1 MYRLYVASPNS
12 MSKLKMPRT
21 SPSLDMTPMVDLGF
35 LLVTFFM
42 LTAQFRPEEAVVV
55 DTPSSMSQ
63 SPIPTENLM
72 TVTVDSSGRVF
83 WDFTDKKVRAEV
95 IKEMAK
101 RYNLTLGPEQEQRF
115 VNLNDIG
122 IPMQKLSAY
131 LSLDSPL
138 ERKEMDRASPG
149 VPIDSTDNQ
158 LLNWIRVTQLIFSSG
173 AEGKNPIVALKGDG
187 NVNYSVIS
195 KVIKIF
201 QSPTVAIN
209 RFKMITDLEESRIMT
224 PATEKK

>member
-1 MYRLYVASPNS
+1 

-21 SPSLDMTPMVDLGF
+21 SPSLDMTPMVDLAF

-63 SPIPTENLM
+63 SPVPTENLM
-72 TVTVDSSGRVF
+72 TVTVDSAGRVF

-101 RYNLTLGPEQEQRF
+101 RYNLNLDAEQQQRF

-122 IPMQKLSAY
+122 IPAQQLPAY
-131 LSLDSPL
+131 LSLDTPQ
-138 ERKEMDRASPG
+138 ERKQMDRVSPG
-149 VPIDSTDNQ
+149 IPIDSTNNQ
-158 LLNWIRVTQLIFSSG
+158 LLDWIRVTQLIFSSG
-173 AEGKNPIVALKGDG
+173 ADGKNPIVALKGDG

-209 RFKMITDLEESRIMT
+209 RFKMITDLEESRMQA
-224 PATEKK
+224 PVAEQK

>member
-1 MYRLYVASPNS
+1 
-12 MSKLKMPRT
+12 MSKIKMPRS
-21 SPSLDMTPMVDLGF
+21 SPDLDMTPMVDLAF

-63 SPIPTENLM
+63 SPVPTENLM
-72 TVTVDSSGRVF
+72 TVTVDSAGRVF

-101 RYNLTLGPEQEQRF
+101 RYNFTLDAEQQQRF

-122 IPMQKLSAY
+122 LPVQQLPTY
-131 LSLDSPL
+131 LSLDTPQ
-138 ERKEMDRASPG
+138 ERKQVDQASPG
-149 VPIDSTDNQ
+149 IPIDSTNNQ
-158 LLNWIRVTQLIFSSG
+158 LLDWIRVTQLIFSSG
-173 AEGKNPIVALKGDG
+173 ADGKNPIVALKGDG

-201 QSPTVAIN
+201 QSPNVAIN
-209 RFKMITDLEESRIMT
+209 RFKMITDLEESRMQA
-224 PATEKK
+224 PVAEQK

>member
-1 MYRLYVASPNS
+1 
-12 MSKLKMPRT
+12 MSKIKMPRS
-21 SPSLDMTPMVDLGF
+21 SPDLDMTPMVDLAF

-72 TVTVDSSGRVF
+72 TVTVDSGGRVF

-101 RYNLTLGPEQEQRF
+101 RYNFTLDAEQQQRF

-122 IPMQKLSAY
+122 IPAQQLPAY
-131 LSLDSPL
+131 LSLDTPQ
-138 ERKEMDRASPG
+138 ERKQVDQASAG
-149 VPIDSTDNQ
+149 IPIDSTNNQ
-158 LLNWIRVTQLIFSSG
+158 LLDWIRVTQLIFSSG
-173 AEGKNPIVALKGDG
+173 ADGKNPIVALKGDG
-187 NVNYSVIS
+187 NVNYSVIN

-201 QSPTVAIN
+201 QGPTVAIN
-209 RFKMITDLEESRIMT
+209 KFKMITDLEESRMQA
-224 PATEKK
+224 PVAEQK